1 MRRNLSAFVIL
12 LAIIGSAPAIAKPK
26 KPALPEAF
34 NTALSVFVEARDDRD
49 ITDISL
55 DRDDRKAILDVQDG
69 IQDWGR
75 YALSRSRID
84 ADLILVVYKGR
95 IVRDQTNS
103 GAPGGLRLP
112 AGHSPVQDPSDV
124 AQSGMNAGPLGWR
137 EPGKGSVAGVPS
149 PIRRKTQRPNLAQ
162 RAGGRPGC
170 SKRGAVS
177 KAERRSGKGLSR
189 RTRKEAAHPITRT
202 AFHSWGA
209 GNKCW

>member
-124 AQSGMNAGPLGWR
+124 AQSGMNAGPSDGVSREKDQLLVYQVRSDGKLKDPIWR
-137 EPGKGSVAGVPS
+137 SEQEGGLDAPNVVLFRRLKDEVEKAYPGAPGKKQPT
-149 PIRRKTQRPNLAQ
+149 P
-162 RAGGRPGC
+162 
-170 SKRGAVS
+170 
-177 KAERRSGKGLSR
+177 
-189 RTRKEAAHPITRT
+189 
-202 AFHSWGA
+202 
-209 GNKCW
+209 